1 MNSSQSKDIVGAKDS
16 KYILNMM
23 SNFFAAMFHK
33 AYGHIDSDT
42 LIEAMNHAIEGLLPE
57 EIEHGLKEMYKQKY
71 MPNFGAFRALCEE
84 SNIWKSPEDAWDEA
98 IKYEKMDINH
108 INTVVKRVSD
118 SVKGSQGYL
127 LIKNKKYFMNKYQQE
142 VVSERNLGNRPV
154 SYVRQ
159 NKTEYAIGDWIPC
172 NRDEAKIHLDG
183 IRHLIKG

>member
-118 SVKGSQGYL
+118 SVKGSQGDL
-127 LIKNKKYFMNKYQQE
+127 LLQDKKYFMNKYQQE

-154 SYVRQ
+154 LYFRKEEINSTTD
-159 NKTEYAIGDWIPC
+159 NWMPC
-172 NRDEAKIHLDG
+172 NKEEAKNYLNRIS
-183 IRHLIKG
+183 HLIKG